1 MRNHPL
7 TFENQRNR
15 VRQVAIGVRLLIATA
30 FLLFAPIRS
39 ASAMTMK
46 DADDTWRIA
55 GTFNH
60 WNTRDPSMQ
69 LSPLPDGTYFI
80 QTTIPAGRQEFKFV
94 RNGDWGKGHL
104 GANPGSTNHLTHP
117 GENIVTNFD
126 TTRPVSILF
135 DPVHRTWRF
144 GKPTVMKPVAVATLR
159 GPARIGLPVVLDLS
173 DTLVP
178 EGAPIEEFELRA
190 ADPESA
196 QIIDSSS
203 TESTPKTNLSRRPA
217 RTIIPQRAGS
227 IEILVRVKARGEW
240 SEPTRITIDVHD
252 RVFAVLPFRAEVGP
266 IDLVPINGSDE
277 WAAVF
282 TSPGTGVVAAKIQ
295 DLGRSAS
302 TTTLAH
308 PTHKGEIFAIVYS
321 RNTGNAHTIP
331 GTFDLVPN
339 GQEYRLLDLTPVP
352 ENGFFHDPRRAD
364 HFTPISAG
372 LGLVDITVE
381 THDVL
386 KPNDPYESQP
396 TPNERLTLFVMSK
409 NTRDSF
415 DPDKVLMQ
423 IPMAQV
429 NTVAAEDGSVRAKWK
444 ARIRLPEATNG
455 RQHPPWIRYWIDRRT
470 SNENFD
476 STTKN
481 PTPRFGPFDA
491 QIKPDFETP
500 DWAKRAVWYQIFP
513 ERYRN
518 GNQANDPHGEGVFV
532 LPWNSEWHVLH
543 PGEFEAWQRRV
554 RAGGENPDQWDRAK
568 TGEPGG
574 RFYNVVWD
582 RRYGGDLQGIIET
595 LDYLKSMGLTAIYL
609 NPVFEAQSM
618 HKYDTSDYRHIDD
631 NFGNQTTVPPAVW
644 TPDESEQYDDPS
656 TWKWTEAD
664 ITFLKLIREVH
675 KRKMHIIID
684 GVFNHVGKFHPAF
697 QDVVKNGINSPFAD
711 WFTCEFDKDGNLK
724 SWTAWD
730 GSNGWLP
737 KFKQEKDRSLVYP
750 VQKHIFDITNRWM
763 DPNGDGDPSD
773 GIDGWRLDVPLEIG
787 DPFWRDWCAYVRSI
801 NSDAY
806 ITAEIWSDWE
816 SVSRLKGD
824 EFDAQMDY
832 PFAKRVIDWLAM
844 RPRMPAD
851 DLNTELRSIFDN
863 DAPQT
868 QLVQQNLFESHD
880 TDRLLSDLFNS
891 NPPRA
896 FDTGNR
902 PQQGEPYNE
911 SKPDVRPHALSRL
924 AAVMEATYVG
934 APMIFYG
941 QEIGMFGAD
950 DPSCRKPKPWPD
962 NPPMVNPEDAA
973 DETLRHFYQS
983 WLNRRAEN
991 ETLQL
996 GIVRTIPTGRFDVLA
1011 YERRLNDQILTIII
1025 NKSERSYDANAILP
1039 GDHSQDNGS
1048 IVAPLSARMFDV
1060 SSTRRE

>member
-1 MRNHPL
+1 MRKNPL
-7 TFENQRNR
+7 PFGNRRNLIGKTTSAALILMALALFLTPIPLAPAR
-15 VRQVAIGVRLLIATA
+15 VMRAE
-30 FLLFAPIRS
+30 
-39 ASAMTMK
+39 
-46 DADDTWRIA
+46 DTWRIA

-60 WNTRDPSMQ
+60 WNTRDATMQ

-94 RNGDWGKGHL
+94 RNGHWAQGHL
-104 GANPGSTNHLTHP
+104 GAKSGSTNQLTHP

-126 TTRPVSILF
+126 TARPVSILF
-135 DPVHRTWRF
+135 DPRNRTWWF
-144 GKPTVMKPVAVATLR
+144 GRPTVTKPVVVATLK

-173 DTLVP
+173 ETLLP
-178 EGAPIEEFELRA
+178 DGAMFEEFEVRA
-190 ADPESA
+190 ADPESVR
-196 QIIDSSS
+196 IIDAPSKEETPDAESSF
-203 TESTPKTNLSRRPA
+203 RPA
-217 RTIIPQRAGS
+217 RTIVPQRAGS
-227 IEILVRVKARGEW
+227 VEILVRVKAGGQW
-240 SEPTRITIDVHD
+240 SEPARITIHVHD
-252 RVFAVLPFRAEVGP
+252 RVFAVLPFRADEGP

-277 WAAVF
+277 WSATF
-282 TSPGTGVVAAKIQ
+282 TAPGTGVVAAKIQ
-295 DLGRSAS
+295 DLGRGFSA
-302 TTTLAH
+302 TALAH
-308 PTHKGEIFAIVYS
+308 PTEKGETFAIRYS
-321 RNTGNAHTIP
+321 RHTGRAHAIP
-331 GTFDLVPN
+331 GTFDLEPN
-339 GQEYRLLDLTPVP
+339 GQEYRMVDLTPIP
-352 ENGFFHDPRRAD
+352 ENGFFHDPRRPD

-372 LGLVDITVE
+372 LGLADVTVE
-381 THDVL
+381 TRAEG
-386 KPNDPYESQP
+386 KTNE
-396 TPNERLTLFVMSK
+396 TNETRRIPNEQLTLYIMSK
-409 NTRDSF
+409 NAGDSF

-423 IPMAQV
+423 MPMAQV
-429 NTVAAEDGSVRAKWK
+429 SSILMDGEE
-444 ARIRLPEATNG
+444 RIRWQARVRLPNVTNG
-455 RQHPPWIRYWIDRRT
+455 RQHAPWIRYWIDRRT
-470 SNENFD
+470 SNGDFN
-476 STTKN
+476 STTEN
-481 PTPRFGPFDA
+481 SAPEFGPYDA

-518 GNQANDPHGEGVFV
+518 GNKTNDPHGEGVFV
-532 LPWNSEWHVLH
+532 LPWNSEWHVVH

-554 RAGGENPDQWDRAK
+554 RAGGGDPDQWDRAR

-582 RRYGGDLQGIIET
+582 RRYGGDLQGIIDS
-595 LDYLKSMGLTAIYL
+595 LDSIKNTGVTAIYL

-644 TPDESEQYDDPS
+644 TPDKSEKYDDPS

-675 KRKMHIIID
+675 KRKMRLIID

-697 QDVVKNGINSPFAD
+697 QDVVKKGINSPFAD

-730 GSNGWLP
+730 GPNGWLP

-750 VQKHIFDITNRWM
+750 VQKHLFDITRRWM
-763 DPNGDGDPSD
+763 DPNGDGDPAD

-801 NSDAY
+801 NPDAY
-806 ITAEIWSDWE
+806 IIAEIWSDWE

-832 PFAKRVIDWLAM
+832 PFAKAIIDWLAM
-844 RPRMPAD
+844 KPRMTAD
-851 DLNTELRSIFDN
+851 DLADRLRPVFDN

-880 TDRLLSDLFNS
+880 TDRLLSNLFNS
-891 NPPRA
+891 DPPRA

-902 PQQGEPYNE
+902 PQQGESYDE
-911 SKPDVRPHALSRL
+911 SKPDIRSHALSKL
-924 AAVMEATYVG
+924 AAVMQATYLG

-950 DPSCRKPKPWPD
+950 DPSCRKPNPWPD
-962 NPPMVNPEDAA
+962 VPPMVNPEDAA

-996 GIVRTIPTGRFDVLA
+996 GMVRTIPTGRIGVLA

-1025 NKSERSYDANAILP
+1025 NKSQRPYDANAVLP
-1039 GDHSQDNGS
+1039 SDHSPANGS
-1048 IVAPLSARMFDV
+1048 IVKPLTARMFDA
-1060 SSTRRE
+1060 SNDTER